1 MVRAFTPSTGEAE
14 ASRSMGVQGQPGL
27 QDLVPGQILKLQGN
41 QEREG
46 GGRMS

>member
-46 GGRMS
+46 GGE